1 VSCYGDALKLL
12 GRRDLSVAG
21 LRDRLAERDHPAEE
35 IDGAISRLL
44 ETGALNDGRL
54 ARAYIRTASQV
65 KGRGRLRIA
74 RELQGLGIT
83 REVATEALAEVFAD
97 TDERAL
103 IERAIQKKLRG
114 GPRPKTVQER
124 ARLYQFLMRQGFTP
138 TGVSA
143 AMRRLGMGTADSDD
157 SH

>member
-1 VSCYGDALKLL
+1 MSCYGDALKLL
-12 GRRDLSVAG
+12 GRRDLSVAD
-21 LRDRLAERDHPAEE
+21 LRGRLADREHPSDE
-35 IDGAISRLL
+35 IDAAITRLL
-44 ETGALNDGRL
+44 EVGALNDARL
-54 ARAYIRTASQV
+54 ARAYVRTASQV

-74 RELQGLGIT
+74 RELQQLGIP
-83 REVATEALAEVFAD
+83 RDIATEALAEVFAD

-103 IERAIQKKLRG
+103 IDRAIQKKLRG
-114 GPRPKTVQER
+114 GPRPKTMQER

-143 AMRRLGMGTADSDD
+143 AMRRLGMGSADSAD

>member
-1 VSCYGDALKLL
+1 MSCYGDALKLL
-12 GRRDLSVAG
+12 GRRDLSVAD
-21 LRDRLAERDHPAEE
+21 LRARLADRDHPAGE
-35 IDGAISRLL
+35 IEDAISRLQ
-44 ETGALNDGRL
+44 ETGALNDARL

-74 RELQGLGIT
+74 RELQQLGIS

-114 GPRPKTVQER
+114 AQKPKTVQER

-138 TGVSA
+138 AAVSA
-143 AMRRLGMGTADSDD
+143 ALRRSGTAPTEEE
-157 SH
+157 